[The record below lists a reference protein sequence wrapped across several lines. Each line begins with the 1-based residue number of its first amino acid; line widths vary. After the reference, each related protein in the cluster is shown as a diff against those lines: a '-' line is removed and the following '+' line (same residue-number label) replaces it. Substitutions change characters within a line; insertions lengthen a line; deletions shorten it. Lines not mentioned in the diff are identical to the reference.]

1 MTEMP
6 TEYSLNQDRLELLK
20 RLYRSYKEE
29 VFRRRERMIWLTGG
43 AGGVLVVLLVLLTI
57 VPNAAPPERAVKL
70 LAASGLAVFFSF
82 TAYAVW
88 QQRARHR
95 LAKQVLIA
103 IERELGLY
111 EKGRLLEDSALYP
124 EEWQNAWRG
133 DRSVVVYLAVLA
145 VLTGLAIA
153 AVLLR

>member
-1 MTEMP
+1 MP
-6 TEYSLNQDRLELLK
+6 TDSGLREGQRDLLP
-20 RLYRSYKEE
+20 RLYPWFKEE

-43 AGGVLVVLLVLLTI
+43 ASGVLVVVLVLLTI
-57 VPNAAPPERAVKL
+57 MPTAAPPERTSKF
-70 LAASGLAVFFSF
+70 LAALGVAVFFGL

-95 LAKQVLIA
+95 LAKQVLIV
-103 IERELGLY
+103 IERKLGLY

-124 EEWQNAWRG
+124 EDWQTAWRR
-133 DRSVVVYLAVLA
+133 DRSVTVYLAVLA
-145 VLTGLAIA
+145 VLTGLVIA

>member
-1 MTEMP
+1 MTDMASEHSP
-6 TEYSLNQDRLELLK
+6 NQDRRELLK
-20 RLYRSYKEE
+20 FLCPRYKEE

-43 AGGVLVVLLVLLTI
+43 AGGVLVVLLVLLAI
-57 VPNAAPPERAVKL
+57 MPNAAPPEGVVKL

-88 QQRARHR
+88 QQRVRHR

-103 IERELGLY
+103 IERELGLF
-111 EKGRLLEDSALYP
+111 EKGRLLEDRALYP
-124 EEWQNAWRG
+124 EEWQTAWRR

>member
-1 MTEMP
+1 MP
-6 TEYSLNQDRLELLK
+6 TDSGLREGQRGLLQL
-20 RLYRSYKEE
+20 LYPWFKEE

-43 AGGVLVVLLVLLTI
+43 AGGVLVVVLALLAI
-57 VPNAAPPERAVKL
+57 MPNAAPPKGIVKL
-70 LAASGLAVFFSF
+70 LAASGVAVFFGL

-103 IERELGLY
+103 IERELGLF

-124 EEWQNAWRG
+124 EEWQTAWRR
-133 DRSVVVYLAVLA
+133 DRSVVVYLAALA